1 LIQHPLTTENMHKI
15 VNAIIAFFLGQI
27 PPNRDPKDFIR
38 SSYRTRDS
46 TEVYLA
52 LRLPILRRLLDAE
65 TRKVFRDILDSCGG
79 QRQQTRFGS
88 DSTSAQLIPRDLVS
102 KSTWTGSKLWS
113 EIELVSQNQRK
124 CLKTDFSPNLKLQKY
139 SSMISEQ
146 RKMLQTSRPLGM
158 SSMVHSGLSLLPEN
172 LQMLSD
178 SCPQKQFKLGDI
190 LTDENSLSFDSEECS
205 VKIEGVE

>member
-1 LIQHPLTTENMHKI
+1 
-15 VNAIIAFFLGQI
+15 
-27 PPNRDPKDFIR
+27 
-38 SSYRTRDS
+38 
-46 TEVYLA
+46 
-52 LRLPILRRLLDAE
+52 
-65 TRKVFRDILDSCGG
+65 
-79 QRQQTRFGS
+79 
-88 DSTSAQLIPRDLVS
+88 
-102 KSTWTGSKLWS
+102 
-113 EIELVSQNQRK
+113 
-124 CLKTDFSPNLKLQKY
+124 
-139 SSMISEQ
+139 MISEQ